1 MLNTE
6 DRTTIVNY
14 LASDASDAVIVEA
27 FENARRE
34 NSHAL
39 VTLVNYQNELR
50 SSKARKEKVVET
62 APVQETVVTTMET
75 VNPLLP
81 DDKLPSKLTVVG
93 QEVIA
98 ALTRVNIPAS
108 MHQISKLTA
117 RSVTQ
122 IRPQLAL
129 AIKRGLIT
137 HLRND
142 LFTVLK

>member
-6 DRTTIVNY
+6 DRTTLVNY
-14 LASDASDAVIVEA
+14 LAASASDAVIVEA

-50 SSKARKEKVVET
+50 SSKARKEKVIET
-62 APVQETVVTTMET
+62 APVQETVAATMET

-93 QEVIA
+93 QEIIS
-98 ALTRVNIPAS
+98 ALKRADDNLKLGDISRLVN
-108 MHQISKLTA
+108 
-117 RSVTQ
+117 RSATQ
-122 IRPQLAL
+122 VRPQLAL
-129 AIKRGLIT
+129 AVKRKLVAQIKT
-137 HLRND
+137 D
-142 LFTVLK
+142 LFAEAK